1 MQSEASTPVLR
12 IGTRGSPL
20 ALAQAHETRARLAV
34 AHGLDEASMEIV
46 VIKTSGDRIQDRSL
60 SEAGGKGLFTKELE
74 EALFSGAIDIA
85 VHSSKDVPTFLPEG
99 LTLIAFLPRED
110 VRDAFLSP
118 VAGSIRDLPQG
129 ALLGTSSL
137 RRRAMALRVRP
148 DLVVVEFRG
157 NVQTRLAKLEDG
169 VAHGTLLALAGLRRL
184 GRAELSTS
192 ILDLDAFLPAV
203 GQGAVA
209 VEGRAD
215 DVRVRELLA
224 AINDPAT
231 ETALVAERAFLTRLD
246 GSCRTPI
253 GGLATLSGDAL
264 LFRGIVLS
272 PDGRQSEATRMTAP
286 LADAARIGTT
296 AADELIGR
304 GGKTFFATG

>member
-1 MQSEASTPVLR
+1 MQSEATIPVLR

-74 EALFSGAIDIA
+74 EALFSDAIDIA
-85 VHSSKDVPTFLPEG
+85 VHSSKDVPTFLPDG

-118 VAGSIRDLPQG
+118 VASSIRDLPQG
-129 ALLGTSSL
+129 AILGTSSL

-157 NVQTRLAKLEDG
+157 NVQTRLAKLESG

-184 GRAELSTS
+184 GRADLATS
-192 ILDLDAFLPAV
+192 ILELDDFLPAV

-215 DVRVRELLA
+215 DVRVRELLS

-231 ETALVAERAFLTRLD
+231 ETALAAERAFLTRLD

-253 GGLATLSGDAL
+253 GGLAILSGSEL

-272 PDGRQSEATRMTAP
+272 PDGRQSEAIQMAAP
-286 LADAARIGTT
+286 IADAARIGTA

-304 GGKTFFATG
+304 GGKTFFTTG

>member
-1 MQSEASTPVLR
+1 MQSEASTPLLR

-20 ALAQAHETRARLAV
+20 ALAQAHETRARLAI

-74 EALFSGAIDIA
+74 EALFAGTIDIA

-99 LTLIAFLPRED
+99 LTLIAYLPRED

-118 VAGSIRDLPQG
+118 VAASVRDLPEG
-129 ALLGTSSL
+129 AVLGTSSL
-137 RRRAMALRVRP
+137 RRRAMALRLRP

-157 NVQTRLAKLEDG
+157 NVQTRLSKLENG
-169 VAHGTLLALAGLRRL
+169 VAHGTLLALAGLRRR
-184 GRAELSTS
+184 GRADLAPSIIEL
-192 ILDLDAFLPAV
+192 DDFLPAV

-209 VEGRAD
+209 VEGREGD
-215 DVRVRELLA
+215 LRVRELLA

-231 ETALVAERAFLTRLD
+231 EIALHAERAFLTRLD

-253 GGLATLSGDAL
+253 GGLATLSGDDL

-272 PDGRQSEATRMTAP
+272 PDGRQSEETRMTAP
-286 LADAARIGTT
+286 LADAERIGTA

-304 GGKTFFATG
+304 GGKTFFMTG

>member
-157 NVQTRLAKLEDG
+157 NVQTRLAKLENG

-184 GRAELSTS
+184 GRAELATS
-192 ILDLDAFLPAV
+192 ILDLDDFLPAV